1 MAEERWDMRNARAY
15 ERYLKIT
22 PDEAHQLIA
31 RGIEVAR

>member
-1 MAEERWDMRNARAY
+1 MEREGIDVKNTMAE

-22 PDEAHQLIA
+22 PDDAHQLLS